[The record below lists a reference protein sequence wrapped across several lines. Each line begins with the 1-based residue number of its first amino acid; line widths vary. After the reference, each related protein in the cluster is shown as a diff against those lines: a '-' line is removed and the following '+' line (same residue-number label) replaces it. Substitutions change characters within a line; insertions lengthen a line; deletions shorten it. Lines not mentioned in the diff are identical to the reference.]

1 MIENAALLVLV
12 ESVLGKGQVTSKGNY
27 AFKCPFCSHHKNKLE
42 VSLRTTAKKE
52 NFWHCWVCDA
62 KGKTIRALFKQ
73 AQASPDKFK
82 DLSLLIQPTAV
93 NDNSTSNEVIVLPA
107 EFISLTNPLSHIL
120 NEKGLDRV
128 AQIESKHAFRFLNK
142 RGITVDDIIK
152 YNIGFCKEG
161 PYAGRVIIPSYD
173 ANGMLNYF
181 VARAYK
187 DSDRKYKNPPV
198 ASKEIIGLELYIN
211 WNAPIILC
219 EGMFDAITIKR
230 NCIPLLGK
238 VLHNKL
244 MEKIVKSNVDRIYIA
259 LDNDAKKDALKHAE
273 KLMSYGKEVY
283 MVELDGKDANE
294 IGFGSFLTTLEQT
307 EPLNLQSLLEK
318 KLQLI

>member
-1 MIENAALLVLV
+1 MENAALLVLV
-12 ESVLGKGQVTSKGNY
+12 ESVLGKGTPTSKGNY

-52 NFWHCWVCDA
+52 NFWHCWVCDT
-62 KGKTIRALFKQ
+62 KGKTIRTLFKQ
-73 AQASPDKFK
+73 AKATPDKFK
-82 DLSLLIQPTAV
+82 DLNLLIQPTNV
-93 NDNSTSNEVIVLPA
+93 EDIVSTEALALPA
-107 EFISLTNPLSHIL
+107 EFIAL
-120 NEKGLDRV
+120 NGIYSDKI
-128 AQIESKHAFRFLNK
+128 AQIEAKHALRFLTK
-142 RGITVDDIIK
+142 RNVTKDDISK

-161 PYAGRVIIPSYD
+161 SYGGRVIIPSYD
-173 ANGMLNYF
+173 ANGILNYF

-198 ASKEIIGLELYIN
+198 ASKEVIGLELYIN
-211 WNAPIILC
+211 WDAPIILC

-230 NCIPLLGK
+230 NVIPLLGK

-244 MEKIVKSNVDRIYIA
+244 MEKLVKSSVDRIYIA

-283 MVELDGKDANE
+283 MVELEGKDANE
-294 IGFGSFLTTLEQT
+294 IGFEAFLNTLEHT
-307 EPLNLQSLLEK
+307 EPLTLQSLLEK

>member
-1 MIENAALLVLV
+1 MENAALLVLV
-12 ESVLGKGQVTSKGNY
+12 ESVLGKGTPTSKGNY

-52 NFWHCWVCDA
+52 NFWHCWVCDT
-62 KGKTIRALFKQ
+62 KGKTIRTLFKQ
-73 AQASPDKFK
+73 AKATPDKFK
-82 DLSLLIQPTAV
+82 DLNLLIQPTNV
-93 NDNSTSNEVIVLPA
+93 EDIVSTEVLALPA
-107 EFISLTNPLSHIL
+107 EFIAL
-120 NEKGLDRV
+120 NGIYSDKI
-128 AQIESKHAFRFLNK
+128 AQIEAKHALRFLTK
-142 RGITVDDIIK
+142 RNITKDDILK

-161 PYAGRVIIPSYD
+161 SYGGRVIIPSYD
-173 ANGMLNYF
+173 ANGILNYF

-198 ASKEIIGLELYIN
+198 ASKEVIGLELYIN
-211 WNAPIILC
+211 WDAPIILC

-230 NCIPLLGK
+230 NVIPLLGK

-244 MEKIVKSNVDRIYIA
+244 MEKLVKSSVDRIYIA

-283 MVELDGKDANE
+283 MVELEGKDANE
-294 IGFGSFLTTLEQT
+294 IGFEAFLNTLEHT
-307 EPLNLQSLLEK
+307 EPLTLQSLLEK